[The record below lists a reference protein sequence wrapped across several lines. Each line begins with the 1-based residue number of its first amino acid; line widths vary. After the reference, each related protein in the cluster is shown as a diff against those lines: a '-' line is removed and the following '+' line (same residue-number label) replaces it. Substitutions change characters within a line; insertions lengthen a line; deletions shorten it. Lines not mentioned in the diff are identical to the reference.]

1 MAVDAPS
8 RKRANV
14 PQESKL
20 LSDVAY
26 ERILAGLFDRTVS
39 VGAFLSQND
48 LVGLLKIP
56 VAPLRD
62 ALRILE
68 TEGVV
73 TIRPRSGIQFVKPDL
88 ELTRSTYQF
97 RTIIERAAIRVF
109 AETARENDIQAVL
122 DRHRKLTG
130 LVEKNG
136 ITPTVLV
143 ELEAIER
150 VFHGGIVAILKNPL
164 ILANNRRLD
173 NYMRLVRLDRTPT
186 PPLVLRTVREHLAVL
201 DACIA
206 RDADRA
212 EAALTAHLQ
221 SALQRSLGLF

>member
-1 MAVDAPS
+1 VSVDAPS

-14 PQESKL
+14 TQPGKL
-20 LSDVAY
+20 LSDIAY

-39 VGAFLSQND
+39 AGAFLSQND
-48 LVGLLKIP
+48 LVGLLRLP
-56 VAPLRD
+56 LAPLRD

-73 TIRPRSGIQFVKPDL
+73 TIHPRSGIQFVKPDL

-109 AETARENDIQAVL
+109 AETARESDIQAVL
-122 DRHRKLTG
+122 DRHLALG
-130 LVEKNG
+130 ALVEKNG
-136 ITPTVLV
+136 VTSTVIV

-150 VFHGGIVAILKNPL
+150 VFHGGIVEILNNPL
-164 ILANNRRLD
+164 ILANNRRLE
-173 NYMRLVRLDRTPT
+173 NYMRLVRLDRNPT
-186 PPLVLRTVREHLAVL
+186 PPLVLRTVREHITVL
-201 DACIA
+201 EACIA

-212 EAALTAHLQ
+212 EVALTSHLQ
-221 SALQRSLGLF
+221 SALQRNLGLF